1 MVALLRIGECIAQ
14 HMNAARNWRCGGA
27 RGFSWF
33 ASSVST
39 PQLRCFSVSISFRL
53 LLSLYSL
60 PANKTCSISGDSYRS
75 TMIAMTPPLAAAFA
89 PLATRAAVSP
99 LPRRITLCLHRRKA
113 RQKRRRDET
122 PPPEPPLPPEPAW
135 AHAPPLSSPCLCGAF
150 ESLILPHLRC
160 LTAVPEKAVLSQMLL
175 ICGATA
181 GPATGTETALGIR
194 AETAANKSVAN

>member
-1 MVALLRIGECIAQ
+1 MTTRRSVIQG
-14 HMNAARNWRCGGA
+14 MAAAAG
-27 RGFSWF
+27 
-33 ASSVST
+33 
-39 PQLRCFSVSISFRL
+39 
-53 LLSLYSL
+53 
-60 PANKTCSISGDSYRS
+60 
-75 TMIAMTPPLAAAFA
+75 LAA
-89 PLATRAAVSP
+89 VM
-99 LPRRITLCLHRRKA
+99 
-113 RQKRRRDET
+113 
-122 PPPEPPLPPEPAW
+122 PAW